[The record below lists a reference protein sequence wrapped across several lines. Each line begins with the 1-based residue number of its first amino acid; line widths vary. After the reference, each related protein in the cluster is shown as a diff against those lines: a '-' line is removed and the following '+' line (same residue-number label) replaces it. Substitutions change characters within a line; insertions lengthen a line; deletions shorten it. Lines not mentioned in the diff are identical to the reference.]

1 MNDNRR
7 AMTAAITTALGAAAP
22 ATDAANHVV
31 VLTGVASYSNSGTS
45 AVDISSST
53 ATFSY
58 DDTTNLVTQTGGV
71 YNGRLSIVPN
81 VSTLFRHTIT
91 GLVMGNGGAASA
103 TSYLCINGNFGQTIS
118 FANLCGNYTFG
129 GNFIEESTISY
140 GPGTA
145 YARTIGG
152 DDMIAVNNMGGIQQ
166 NISQLDGMTSA
177 GLVGALLV
185 LSNAV
190 DVSTAPGND
199 LGYDWKFSNDVDS
212 DGVENALDN
221 CTVVAN
227 PGQCDSDGDGYGNHC
242 DGDLNNN
249 TVTNSQDYVLFRQQI
264 GQPSVAP
271 AYNPADINCSGAVNS
286 QDYVLFRSLLGAPS
300 GPSGLHP

>member
-31 VLTGVASYSNSGTS
+31 VLTGVASYSNSGSS
-45 AVDISSST
+45 AFDITSST

-91 GLVMGNGGAASA
+91 GLVMGNGGAATA
-103 TSYLCINGNFGQTIS
+103 MSYLCINGNFGQTIA
-118 FANLCGNYTFG
+118 FANLCGNYNFG
-129 GNFIEESTISY
+129 GNFIEESTTSY

-145 YARTIGG
+145 FARTIGG
-152 DDMIAVNNMGGIQQ
+152 DDMVAITNGGGIQQ

-190 DVSTAPGND
+190 DVSTAPGKD
-199 LGYDWKFSNDVDS
+199 TGYDWKFSNDVDN

-249 TVTNSQDYVLFRQQI
+249 TVTNAQDYVLFRQQI

-271 AYNPADINCSGAVNS
+271 AYNQADINCSGAVNS
-286 QDYVLFRSLLGAPS
+286 QDYVLFRSLLGASS

>member
-1 MNDNRR
+1 MNDNRY
-7 AMTAAITTALGAAAP
+7 ALTAALTTALGAAAP
-22 ATDAANHVV
+22 ATDAADHVV
-31 VLTGVASYSNSGTS
+31 VLTAVSSYSNSGTS
-45 AVDISSST
+45 AVDITSST

-103 TSYLCINGNFGQTIS
+103 SSYRCINGNFGQSIS
-118 FANLCGNYTFG
+118 FANLCGNYNFG
-129 GNFIEESTISY
+129 ANFVEESTISY

-152 DDMIAVNNMGGIQQ
+152 DDVIAFNINGGIPQ
-166 NISQLDGMTSA
+166 NIAQLDGMTSA
-177 GLVGALLV
+177 GLVGAILT

-190 DVSTAPGND
+190 DLSTAPGKD
-199 LGYDWKFSNDVDS
+199 TGYDWIFNNDIDG
-212 DGVENALDN
+212 DGVENSLDN
-221 CTVVAN
+221 CTLVAN
-227 PGQCDSDGDGYGNHC
+227 AGQCDSDGDGYGNHC

-249 TVTNSQDYVLFRQQI
+249 TATNAQDYVLFRQQL

-271 AYNPADINCSGAVNS
+271 AFNQADINCSGAVNS
-286 QDYVLFRSLLGAPS
+286 QDYVLFRGLLGMPS
-300 GPSGLHP
+300 GPSGLHL